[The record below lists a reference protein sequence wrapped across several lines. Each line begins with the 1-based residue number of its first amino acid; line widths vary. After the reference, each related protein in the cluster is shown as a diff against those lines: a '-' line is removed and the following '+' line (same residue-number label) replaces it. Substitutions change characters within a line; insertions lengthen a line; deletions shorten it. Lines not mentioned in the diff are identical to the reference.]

1 MQHLT
6 CRVSVGHN
14 DDESSAIGI
23 GSPKTLPPSSLHF
36 LDLIVN
42 KSVPKIII
50 NNTIFFSN

>member
-14 DDESSAIGI
+14 DDESRAIRI

-50 NNTIFFSN
+50 NNTIFFPN